1 MKKVSVIAAA
11 VAATLTAGSALAVD
25 FNGYVRSGLGISGE
39 NGENI
44 GYEKGKVGR
53 LGNENDTFFEVGLG
67 QELYNEDG
75 VSFYLDSLIAHS
87 VAGNNDWEPSPSA
100 LRVINMQAKGLIKS
114 DKDAT
119 LWVGKRYYQRRD
131 IHITDFYY
139 LNTSSGAGVGLE
151 NLSVGGGKLSTAVIM
166 DDGKQRGSATYG
178 WVNTGGDPADPS
190 VPPTEAWKQT
200 GFGEDTVN
208 AFTFDVRY
216 AGIDLWDGANL
227 ELTGAYNVGNA
238 KKDQTLAADDGVLLG
253 AILQQGLSA
262 GFNQT
267 VLQYGTNSYAAQMP
281 GLGGGNNY
289 DRTDDKNNGANGFR
303 IFNWGVAGLGD
314 SWEIGHQILFAQAS
328 DVSTGS
334 TWSIDSA
341 TGNGSLTVKD
351 SSLSYGKM
359 DHTFANVV
367 VRPAYKWNNNMKTVF
382 EAGYYQEEKKQSG
395 AKDKYAASKFTI
407 AQTWAPN
414 ASFWAR
420 PEIRV
425 FGSYFKDHEGTAN
438 KAGGFDDSEFT
449 VGAQFEAWW

>member
-11 VAATLTAGSALAVD
+11 VAGTLMAGSALAVD

-44 GYEKGKVGR
+44 GYEKGKLGR

-100 LRVINMQAKGLIKS
+100 LRVINVQAKGLIKS

-151 NLSVGGGKLSTAVIM
+151 NLSVGGGKLSTAIIM
-166 DDGKQRGSATYG
+166 DDGKQRGDATYG
-178 WVNTGGDPADPS
+178 WVNTYADPDNAN
-190 VPPTEAWKQT
+190 PGDEPTPEWKKT

-208 AFTFDVRY
+208 AFTIDVRY
-216 AGIDLWDGANL
+216 AGIDLWEDANL

-238 KKDQTLAADDGVLLG
+238 KKDQTLAADDGLLVG

-303 IFNWGVAGLGD
+303 IFNWGVAGLSD
-314 SWEIGHQILFAQAS
+314 NWEIGHQILFAQAK
-328 DVSTGS
+328 DVSTTS
-334 TWSIDSA
+334 QWTTSSE
-341 TGNGSLTVKD
+341 TGVAGGLTVKD
-351 SSLSYGKM
+351 SSLTAGQM

-382 EAGYYQEEKKQSG
+382 EAGYYQEEKKQSA
-395 AKDKYAASKFTI
+395 AKDKFAASKFTI

-425 FGSYFKDHEGTAN
+425 FGSYFKDHEGTAS
-438 KAGGFDDSEFT
+438 GFDDSEFT
-449 VGAQFEAWW
+449 IGAQFEAWW